1 MFDCQSYF
9 GILPQL
15 VSLIYLFFK
24 IILNIFALFSKPNDE
39 KRKKSKYP

>member
-24 IILNIFALFSKPNDE
+24 IILNIFAPFFSKPNDE
-39 KRKKSKYP
+39 KRKKK